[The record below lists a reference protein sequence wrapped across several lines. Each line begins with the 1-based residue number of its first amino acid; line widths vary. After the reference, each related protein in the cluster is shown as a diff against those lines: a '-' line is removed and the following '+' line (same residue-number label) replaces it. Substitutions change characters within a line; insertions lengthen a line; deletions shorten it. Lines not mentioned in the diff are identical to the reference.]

1 MSCNMKQ
8 KYEHA
13 LHYYLECTSE
23 HNSNC
28 INLTVTMTGIIYIY
42 NIIWSKLTPRTK
54 LLCSHIALNS
64 VACETRIIINEN
76 WFRILVSQCRRQMED
91 YRLYKVLS
99 HLKHIGDDK
108 QVGKHPPLCSNCK
121 QSNDP
126 SEAHERNKDD
136 SGLDQTPVHGQV
148 ECGLIS
154 SYVGIK
160 KTLYNSYLLSI
171 TTYKINAY
179 RLGQLL
185 FIQSFIHYLLITHV
199 QLGG

>member
-1 MSCNMKQ
+1 
-8 KYEHA
+8 
-13 LHYYLECTSE
+13 
-23 HNSNC
+23 
-28 INLTVTMTGIIYIY
+28 
-42 NIIWSKLTPRTK
+42 
-54 LLCSHIALNS
+54 
-64 VACETRIIINEN
+64 
-76 WFRILVSQCRRQMED
+76 MED

-99 HLKHIGDDK
+99 HLKHIGNDK

-154 SYVGIK
+154 SFVGVKQKHCI
-160 KTLYNSYLLSI
+160 THIMLSI

-179 RLGQLL
+179 GLGQLL